1 LPSTLSRWAYRQ
13 LTHRNFRRI
22 EECQTLI
29 EWLDPRPGERILDIG
44 CGDGYYDD
52 LIARSGAAVTGIDVN
67 RGRLAVAHRRNASD
81 RTEFRFMDAER
92 MEFDDGSFDKVVS
105 FCVLEHFHQ
114 DQRVLEHAHRVLKP
128 GGLLFLS
135 ADSLSNPEIE
145 EREREAHRRRYAVN
159 TFYTVEVLRRK
170 LEEAGFD
177 LSGTKYILTTPLTLA
192 LARISWRLDDLPEAL
207 LPVKALGYLLLVTV
221 GRAASFASERVAGRR
236 DSGLTLLARARKR

>member
-44 CGDGYYDD
+44 CGDGFYDD

-67 RGRLAVAHRRNASD
+67 RRRLAVAHRRNASD
-81 RTEFRFMDAER
+81 RAEFRFMDAER

-105 FCVLEHFHQ
+105 FCVIEHFHQ
-114 DQRVLEHAHRVLKP
+114 DQRVLEHSHRVLKP
-128 GGLLFLS
+128 GGLLSLS

-170 LEEAGFD
+170 LDQAGFD
-177 LSGTKYILTTPLTLA
+177 LAGTKYILTTPLTLA
-192 LARISWRLDDLPEAL
+192 LARLSWRLDDLPEAL